1 MQSEKEASEPADASK
16 TELRQTWEKAA
27 PGWAKWEHTFS
38 AGLSAA
44 TEALIDMAGIR
55 PLVIVSAMKGLFAGV
70 AKTRAA
76 NLAGRGS
83 H

>member
-55 PLVIVSAMKGLFAGV
+55 PVCEFWIW
-70 AKTRAA
+70 RAA
-76 NLAGRGS
+76 PGARPSRRPDAWALMAA
-83 H
+83 